1 MICHYASINVKSTNL
16 SNQLRT
22 DISNLKSTY
31 SHSNKLSLSTTKY
44 DDMLHKLQRK
54 IGINITKNEK
64 EHYVITKQPKT
75 NYLTNNTCV
84 LLTKVINNIK
94 SDITVVNL
102 VLDSRNIT

>member
-1 MICHYASINVKSTNL
+1 MV
-16 SNQLRT
+16 
-22 DISNLKSTY
+22 
-31 SHSNKLSLSTTKY
+31 
-44 DDMLHKLQRK
+44 HKLQKK

-64 EHYVITKQPKT
+64 EHYVVIKQPKT

-84 LLTKVINNIK
+84 LLTKVIINIK

>member
-1 MICHYASINVKSTNL
+1 MV
-16 SNQLRT
+16 
-22 DISNLKSTY
+22 
-31 SHSNKLSLSTTKY
+31 
-44 DDMLHKLQRK
+44 HKLQKK

-64 EHYVITKQPKT
+64 EHYVVIKQSKT

-84 LLTKVINNIK
+84 LLTKVITNIK